1 MRINMNKWIEDIL
14 SSKERIAIPI
24 MTHSGIELI
33 GKTVMDAVTDGNVH
47 SNAIMALAE
56 KYPSAASTVIMDL
69 TVEAEA
75 FGANVVFSE
84 NEVPNVVGRLVS
96 NYEEVNNLLVPSLNT
111 GRISEY
117 LKANKL
123 VADNSVKP
131 VLSGCIGPFSLAG
144 RLFDM
149 SEIMMAIFIEPDT
162 VKLLLDK
169 CTKFILEYCKALK
182 NTGVNGI
189 LMAEPAAGL
198 LSNEACSEFSS
209 VYVRRIIEEVQ
220 DDYFSVILHNCGNI
234 GQCTDAM
241 VETGAAGYHFGNV
254 INMVEALKVCP
265 SNSIV
270 MGNIDPVGM
279 FKMGTSSD
287 LYNNVITLLNSTK
300 DYSNFVL
307 SSGCDTPPGVPL
319 ENIDAFYMALKD
331 YNSIKK

>member
-182 NTGVNGI
+182 NTSVNGI
-189 LMAEPAAGL
+189 IMAEPAAGL

-287 LYNNVITLLNSTK
+287 LYNDVFTLLNSTK
-300 DYSNFVL
+300 DYPNFVL
-307 SSGCDTPPGVPL
+307 SSGCDTPPGVPM

>member
-1 MRINMNKWIEDIL
+1 MNKWIEDIL